1 MANAKEEFIMHVGN
15 KIVKCATIDY
25 CPYSFRY
32 EDEQEETTHLL
43 HVGYTKE
50 EYNAFLDSLDF
61 MYDDGYGA
69 QQLHGTIWYV
79 GDTWSDRYEYDGS
92 ECWDF
97 HKCPGIPVSLFNATF
112 LNSFK

>member
-15 KIVKCATIDY
+15 KIVKCASIVY
-25 CPYSFRY
+25 SPYSFMY
-32 EDEQEETTHLL
+32 EDEKESSAYRLP
-43 HVGYTKE
+43 VGYTQE
-50 EYNAFLDSLDF
+50 QYNAFIDSLDF
-61 MYDDGYGA
+61 TYDDGYGI

-97 HKCPGIPVSLFNATF
+97 HKCPQVPNELIFPTL
-112 LNSFK
+112 K

>member
-15 KIVKCATIDY
+15 KIVKCASIDY

-32 EDEQEETTHLL
+32 EDEQEETTHILP
-43 HVGYTKE
+43 VNYTQE
-50 EYNAFLDSLDF
+50 EYNTFLDSLDF
-61 MYDDGYGA
+61 MYDDGYGS
-69 QQLHGTIWYV
+69 QQLHGYIWYV

-97 HKCPGIPVSLFNATF
+97 HKCPQIPNELIFSTL
-112 LNSFK
+112 K